1 MSSQT
6 STSVDSTVG
15 TDASADA
22 TTAPLATVPTVKATR
37 GEVAKS
43 KAGAGD
49 APPEFAASVF
59 TLRGL
64 LARVKNVTRA
74 VGLGLVGAAAL
85 VALWLVAVAYQ
96 PLLPGPSVVLN
107 NLTELLSWA
116 FYSDGAEEVGIAV
129 QLGTSLFRV
138 FTGFA
143 VAACIGIPIGLFMG
157 TSKRAWQ
164 AANPVVQVLRPVSP
178 IAWYP
183 IGLVVAQ
190 DAPTAAIF
198 VILVTALWPIVLNTA
213 SGAASV
219 PYDQRNVAR
228 VFQFSRLAYLQH
240 VLLPH
245 TLPSIVT
252 GLRLSMGIGWMVIVA
267 AEALSGGTGI
277 GFFVWDAYNSDKAEE
292 VISAIVLIGLVG
304 LVLDMLFLWLQ
315 RLVSGKEGEK

>member
-6 STSVDSTVG
+6 STSVEVTVG
-15 TDASADA
+15 ADAGADA
-22 TTAPLATVPTVKATR
+22 TTAPQPTVPTVKATR
-37 GEVAKS
+37 GKVAAS
-43 KAGAGD
+43 KAGD

-59 TLRGL
+59 TLPGL
-64 LARVKNVTRA
+64 LARVRSVTRA
-74 VGLGLVGAAAL
+74 VALGLVGAAAV

-96 PLLPGPSVVLN
+96 PLLPGPSVVLD
-107 NLTELLSWA
+107 NLSELLSWA

-138 FTGFA
+138 FAGFA
-143 VAACIGIPIGLFMG
+143 IAACIGIPLGLFMG

-198 VILVTALWPIVLNTA
+198 VILVTALWPTVLNTA

-228 VFQFSRLAYLQH
+228 VFQFSKFAYLQH

-304 LVLDMLFLWLQ
+304 LALDMLFLWLQ
-315 RLVSGKEGEK
+315 RLVGGTEGER